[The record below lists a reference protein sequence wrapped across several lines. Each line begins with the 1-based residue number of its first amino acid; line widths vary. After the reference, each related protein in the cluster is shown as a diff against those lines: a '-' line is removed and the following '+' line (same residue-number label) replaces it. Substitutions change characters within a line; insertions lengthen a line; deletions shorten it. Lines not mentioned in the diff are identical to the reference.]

1 MNAKT
6 TMEAIKAKLR
16 EASEKKGGQ
25 QTTKSTGGDKTT
37 YPFWNIPEN
46 TSALV
51 RFLPDADPDNVFFW
65 VKKETIKLPFSGSI
79 GGEYATEED
88 GEVTVPCIDMFGM
101 SCPIT
106 AHIRP
111 WWKDEEMKPLARVY
125 YKKPAFIFQGFV
137 VQSPFEETELPE
149 NPIRK
154 FSLNR
159 SIYEIVEQSLLNP
172 DMEDSPVD
180 YLAGRDFKL
189 SKTKKGEYANYS
201 TSSWSFRTRSLDEN
215 EALAIEQHGLFDL
228 KESMGRRPDQDEV
241 EMIKAMFRDSLD
253 GKPFDNEAYG
263 HLYRFYKKRGGAD
276 NNSSAIAAARASVSA
291 NATSAQVPSSYSA
304 PAPAPQPTNAAAAPQ
319 QTYAPPVQEAAPA
332 APPAGAPADKP
343 SAHDI
348 LERIKN
354 RQAPR

>member
-1 MNAKT
+1 MSNAKV

-16 EASEKKGGQ
+16 EASEKKGNSSGPK
-25 QTTKSTGGDKTT
+25 TTGGDKTT
-37 YPFWNIPEN
+37 YPFWNIPQN
-46 TSALV
+46 SSALV

-65 VKKETIKLPFSGSI
+65 VKKETIKLPFSGSV
-79 GGEYATEED
+79 GGEYATEEEV
-88 GEVTVPCIDMFGM
+88 EVTVPCIDMFNM

-111 WWKDEEMKPLARVY
+111 WWKDEEKKPLARVY

-137 VQSPFEETELPE
+137 VQSPFEEQELPE

-180 YLAGRDFKL
+180 YVAGRDFKL
-189 SKTKKGEYANYS
+189 SKTQKGDYANYS
-201 TSSWSFRTRSLDEN
+201 TSSWSFRTRSLN
-215 EALAIEQHGLFDL
+215 EQEAIAIEQHGLFDL
-228 KESMGRRPDQDEV
+228 KESLGRRPDQDEV
-241 EMIKAMFRDSLD
+241 EMIKAMFQDSLD
-253 GKPFDNEAYG
+253 GRPFDNNSYG
-263 HLYRFYKKRGGAD
+263 HLYRAFKKRGGD
-276 NNSSAIAAARASVSA
+276 NGNNAAVAAARSA
-291 NATSAQVPSSYSA
+291 VGAGTTTSAQVPSSYQRPAVQQESHSA
-304 PAPAPQPTNAAAAPQ
+304 PA
-319 QTYAPPVQEAAPA
+319 QTYSAPAEDAAPA
-332 APPAGAPADKP
+332 AAAQAGAPADKP

-354 RQAPR
+354 RQAR